1 MERRWLSDGRAL
13 TLGSREVQVPSL
25 ELCVVQEER
34 PGDRGSG
41 SEGSEGGGRDLIS
54 RGQIQ
59 VFLSLVRG
67 LGSFN

>member
-1 MERRWLSDGRAL
+1 MERRWLSDGRGRRGA
-13 TLGSREVQVPSL
+13 SP

-41 SEGSEGGGRDLIS
+41 SEGSEGRGRDLIS